1 MPLCPRSFDEF
12 IQNKMQDVVDE
23 QLPIEI
29 LPEPQVPEDHPD
41 FIRKKFRFKFGQ
53 IYLSTPQ
60 LTEKDGTTDTM
71 RPMVARIRNLTY
83 CAPLFVDISKTVTEV
98 DENGAD
104 IRLLEKEDERMF
116 IGKIP
121 IMLQSTYCV
130 LKGQAN
136 KGLTDMGEV
145 RTTKSLPALCWATPV
160 APPVVPLVQRR
171 AHEQQN
177 CVELRSSVVVS
188 AAACVHLSLL
198 CPFRPSVHV
207 RSGRLFR
214 DQRFRE
220 SSRCPGAN
228 GS

>member
-1 MPLCPRSFDEF
+1 MGHARGQGAIHRRNRSQPQARVALPASGASVARSPRFAAACHGVPLCPRSFDEF

-41 FIRKKFRFKFGQ
+41 YIRKKFRFKFGQ

-145 RTTKSLPALCWATPV
+145 RTTNSLPALHPR
-160 APPVVPLVQRR
+160 APCSLCCCSASR
-171 AHEQQN
+171 A
-177 CVELRSSVVVS
+177 
-188 AAACVHLSLL
+188 
-198 CPFRPSVHV
+198 
-207 RSGRLFR
+207 
-214 DQRFRE
+214 
-220 SSRCPGAN
+220 
-228 GS
+228 

>member
-1 MPLCPRSFDEF
+1 
-12 IQNKMQDVVDE
+12 MQDVVDE

-98 DENGAD
+98 DENGND
-104 IRLLEKEDERMF
+104 IKLLEKEDERMF

-145 RTTKSLPALCWATPV
+145 RTTNNYPPPPPPPHSCSTRDAGRAHRCAARSASLP
-160 APPVVPLVQRR
+160 
-171 AHEQQN
+171 HEHN
-177 CVELRSSVVVS
+177 AIESNRS
-188 AAACVHLSLL
+188 HLLLLLPLSLSL
-198 CPFRPSVHV
+198 CAYLSARTIRAVIS
-207 RSGRLFR
+207 
-214 DQRFRE
+214 
-220 SSRCPGAN
+220 
-228 GS
+228 